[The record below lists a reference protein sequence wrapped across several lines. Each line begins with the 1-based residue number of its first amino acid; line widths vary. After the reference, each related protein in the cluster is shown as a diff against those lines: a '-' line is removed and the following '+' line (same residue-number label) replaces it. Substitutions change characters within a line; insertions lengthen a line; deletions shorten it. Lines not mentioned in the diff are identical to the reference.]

1 MPGGTPTRIL
11 SESGCLLSGAGR
23 EDLRRR
29 AGRQGDSRHGV
40 ASAAR
45 QVGTGALGTAATA
58 TGHAE
63 LILEIIE
70 RRGAGI
76 DACANLALSDSVT
89 NTNVHETNYLESP
102 CHMQASSCLPGP
114 GVFPARLRSSGLAPV
129 GSRAMRQATP
139 EYRRCRQPE
148 RSNNKGSHRQRNGSR
163 EGRQQQGTST
173 GPHIRH
179 QPP

>member
-1 MPGGTPTRIL
+1 MLFKSYRNTTGHGVPGGTPTRIL

-23 EDLRRR
+23 QDLRGC
-29 AGRQGDSRHGV
+29 ADRQGDSRHGV

-70 RRGAGI
+70 RRSAGI

-114 GVFPARLRSSGLAPV
+114 GVFPVRRRPVRPCAGRGPDRAAGNARIPPLPPAR
-129 GSRAMRQATP
+129 TF
-139 EYRRCRQPE
+139 
-148 RSNNKGSHRQRNGSR
+148 
-163 EGRQQQGTST
+163 QQQ
-173 GPHIRH
+173 RF
-179 QPP
+179 PPPATWLP